1 MYMKKPL
8 IIAFGS
14 QQTNFARADSD
25 FDFAILTEKPLSLAV
40 RTKISERLSRKF
52 KINEDKIDI
61 TDLSTASP
69 LLLYEVSKKGK
80 LIEGDSFDFIRF
92 KVRAWKIYQDTR
104 KFRILKEKMVKNY
117 VKGLHS

>member
-1 MYMKKPL
+1 MKKPL

-14 QQTNFARADSD
+14 QQTNFSRADSD